1 MLSPVTLT
9 VHVPI
14 NPQLD
19 PAKPVPQIPPVAA
32 PQATVT
38 ENNVN
43 LRQREEDDGNR
54 LREEQRRRQRRRA
67 PDEPLVVPGDE
78 LNADNTVPA
87 VALVEGEERQGQ
99 WIDLKV

>member
-1 MLSPVTLT
+1 MLSPITPA

-19 PAKPVPQIPPVAA
+19 PAKPTPQITPVVA
-32 PQATVT
+32 PQATT
-38 ENNVN
+38 GEAQID
-43 LRQREEDDGNR
+43 LRQREQEGAEL
-54 LREEQRRRQRRRA
+54 LRDRQRRGKRR
-67 PDEPLVVPGDE
+67 PHEPLVVPGDE

-87 VALVEGEERQGQ
+87 VALIDGEERQGH